1 MLNSITRDQLQV
13 LGEIAANVIHSV
25 ILLNLEEKKDLKKC
39 KLFFFVLGDK
49 KTLRKLKGDYLK
61 RNQRDIVKNRKT
73 LSENMV
79 DVMQKSV
86 LLPYEK
92 YKRLVTLQETHGSYS
107 ELDNENVSTASD
119 KLTDLPKP
127 EREREKRRGHSD
139 RS

>member
-61 RNQRDIVKNRKT
+61 RNQRDIVKNC
-73 LSENMV
+73 
-79 DVMQKSV
+79 
-86 LLPYEK
+86 
-92 YKRLVTLQETHGSYS
+92 
-107 ELDNENVSTASD
+107 
-119 KLTDLPKP
+119 
-127 EREREKRRGHSD
+127 
-139 RS
+139 